1 MDLTLKLVKFRVFNE
16 AAYSVFNDYLLAHV
30 AIWYETVFFLL
41 AYEALAE
48 FFYKFVKSFER
59 FFPERAKVVS
69 VDKS

>member
-1 MDLTLKLVKFRVFNE
+1 MDLILKLVKFRVCYE
-16 AAYSVFNDYLLAHV
+16 AAYSVFIDYLLAHV
-30 AIWYETVFFLL
+30 AIWYETVFFLP

-48 FFYKFVKSFER
+48 FFYKFVESFKS